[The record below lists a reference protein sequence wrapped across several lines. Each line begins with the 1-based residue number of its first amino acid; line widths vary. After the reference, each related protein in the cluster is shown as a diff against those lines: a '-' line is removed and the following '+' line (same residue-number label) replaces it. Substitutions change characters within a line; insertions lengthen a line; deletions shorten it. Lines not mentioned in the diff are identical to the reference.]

1 MPEKQSSHL
10 KWFLLILL
18 SILWG
23 SSFIL
28 MKMGMKAF
36 LPHQVAALRIAVAFF
51 VMIPVLLFNG
61 FKEFTLKDLPAVF
74 LIGIIG
80 NTIPPFLFCF
90 AQVGISSALAG
101 ILNALTPLFVLI
113 MGVLFFGFKS
123 NWNKNLG
130 IGLGLVGTVLLILLK
145 SDGSI
150 NFQFNIYPFYIIAA
164 AVLYGIGANNLK
176 KRLAHIHPITTSAL
190 LYISTGYIGIIVLY
204 FSDFFTVLKTNPEAY
219 TAMYYVIFLGIFC
232 TAFAMVVF
240 NYLLK
245 NTSVVFASTVTYLMP
260 IVSLFWG
267 FLDGEL
273 ITLIHLVGLGI
284 ILLGVYLTSR

>member
-1 MPEKQSSHL
+1 
-10 KWFLLILL
+10 
-18 SILWG
+18 
-23 SSFIL
+23 
-28 MKMGMKAF
+28 MKAF
-36 LPHQVAALRIAVAFF
+36 SPHQVAALRIAVAFF
-51 VMIPVLLFNG
+51 VMIPVLLYNG

-74 LIGIIG
+74 LIGIVG

-90 AQVGISSALAG
+90 AQVGMSSALAG

-113 MGVLFFGFKS
+113 MGVLFFSFQS

-130 IGLGLVGTVLLILLK
+130 IGLGLAGTVLLILLK
-145 SDGSI
+145 SDGSV

-164 AVLYGIGANNLK
+164 AVLYGISANNLK

-190 LYISTGYIGIIVLY
+190 LYISTGYTGIIVLY
-204 FSDFFTVLKTNPEAY
+204 FSDFFTVLETNPDAY

-273 ITLIHLVGLGI
+273 ITLIHLIGLGI
-284 ILLGVYLTSR
+284 ILLGVYLTSK

>member
-1 MPEKQSSHL
+1 MPEKQSSHS
-10 KWFLLILL
+10 KWLLLILL

-36 LPHQVAALRIAVAFF
+36 SPHQVAALRIAVAFF
-51 VMIPVLLFNG
+51 VMIPVLMYNG
-61 FKEFTLKDLPAVF
+61 LKEFTLKDLPAVF

-113 MGVLFFGFKS
+113 MGVLFFSFQS

-145 SDGSI
+145 SDGSV
-150 NFQFNIYPFYIIAA
+150 NFQLNIYPFY
-164 AVLYGIGANNLK
+164 V
-176 KRLAHIHPITTSAL
+176 RH
-190 LYISTGYIGIIVLY
+190 
-204 FSDFFTVLKTNPEAY
+204 FFAR
-219 TAMYYVIFLGIFC
+219 FLGQVLPKIL
-232 TAFAMVVF
+232 VQR
-240 NYLLK
+240 LDL
-245 NTSVVFASTVTYLMP
+245 SV
-260 IVSLFWG
+260 
-267 FLDGEL
+267 
-273 ITLIHLVGLGI
+273 
-284 ILLGVYLTSR
+284 